1 MLNCWVG
8 RYRVKGLCQDVGGP
22 CIGEVDRFPLSWGR
36 AMSSPGAHHAYHASS
51 EPKRRDLL
59 SLIASAGAAIGLG
72 AIAWPLID
80 FMNPSADV
88 VAGGA
93 PIDID
98 LSKIE
103 PGQQIVVLWRGAP
116 ILIVNRTPAA
126 LKTLQAPTLISLLS
140 DPTSSAHQ
148 QPPYADNW
156 HRSIKPTYAV
166 LVGICTHLDACRN
179 ISQPP
184 TPPLRL
190 RTGPAAISAR
200 ATGQSPDLAGRVYKS
215 VPAPLNLPVP
225 PYNFV
230 NDKTLRLG
238 ENPPGQTFELSSVIQ
253 M

>member
-1 MLNCWVG
+1 MFHF
-8 RYRVKGLCQDVGGP
+8 P
-22 CIGEVDRFPLSWGR
+22 GEGQ
-36 AMSSPGAHHAYHASS
+36 MSSQSAHHAYQASS

-166 LVGICTHLDACRN
+166 LVGICTHLGCL
-179 ISQPP
+179 PEYKP
-184 TPPLRL
+184 TPD
-190 RTGPAAISAR
+190 PATPAPNWPGGYFCPCHGSKY
-200 ATGQSPDLAGRVYKS
+200 DLAGRVYKS